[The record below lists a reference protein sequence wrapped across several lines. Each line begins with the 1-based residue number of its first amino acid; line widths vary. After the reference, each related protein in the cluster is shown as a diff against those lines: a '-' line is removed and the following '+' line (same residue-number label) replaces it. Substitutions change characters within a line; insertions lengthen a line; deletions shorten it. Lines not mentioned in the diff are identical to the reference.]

1 MLCWLEACEQVLPL
15 VGRWVALKPH
25 AIYDRHGLVLWN
37 QIGGVKLILQVSL
50 YSLFAGENIV
60 RLKDVIHDLLVE
72 LKFLLDEML
81 QKHEV

>member
-15 VGRWVALKPH
+15 VGRWVTLKPH

-60 RLKDVIHDLLVE
+60 RLKNVIHDLLVE